1 VSRQPTDPAGVLVVD
16 GPVAD
21 GDLRMLCERLRAR
34 ATSGKGEDI
43 VCDVRAL
50 AADGVSVDVLAR
62 LQLTARRHGCRIRLR
77 HASSELDQ
85 LLTFCGLAGVVAL
98 RLEPQRQPE
107 EREHPRGIEE
117 RVDRHDAPA

>member
-1 VSRQPTDPAGVLVVD
+1 VSRQPPDPDGVLVVG

-21 GDLRMLCERLRAR
+21 GDLGVLCERLRVL
-34 ATSGKGEDI
+34 ATAAQGEDI

-85 LLTFCGLAGVVAL
+85 LLTFCGLAGVVVL
-98 RLEPQRQPE
+98 GLEPQRQPE
-107 EREHPRGIEE
+107 EREHPRGVEE